1 MPLKIRVRPE
11 GKIFAG
17 GAVLKNVSSR
27 PVDLLILSDSPV
39 LRDDYLMNVDR
50 KDDSDISNI
59 YFLLQVVYL
68 FKGKGKP
75 LDSLV
80 IKTVQSFAVLY
91 PSMKGIVD
99 EIIENLQNGNS
110 FKALRIAHK
119 LLAEQQAGKE
129 TEKGPS
135 NEAQSTP
142 IPVVAPTMASLGTAG
157 ALA

>member
-39 LRDDYLMNVDR
+39 LRDDYLMNVER

-91 PSMKGIVD
+91 PAMKGTVD
-99 EIIENLQNGNS
+99 EIIDNLESGNA

-119 LLAEQQAGKE
+119 LLAEQQLGKDA
-129 TEKGPS
+129 EKDPS
-135 NEAQSTP
+135 SEAQSTP
-142 IPVVAPTMASLGTAG
+142 LPVVAPKMVPAGATG